1 LLPIP
6 LSTVL
11 ADLLEMV
18 MNKLLAIVFLIYLAG
33 DPTLSM
39 LEAFSDTKEF
49 IVAAV
54 LAFIMVP
61 WVVSQLEN

>member
-1 LLPIP
+1 
-6 LSTVL
+6 
-11 ADLLEMV
+11 MV
-18 MNKLLAIVFLIYLAG
+18 MNKLLAIVFLVYLAG

-39 LEAFSDTKEF
+39 LEVFSDTKEF

>member
-1 LLPIP
+1 
-6 LSTVL
+6 
-11 ADLLEMV
+11 
-18 MNKLLAIVFLIYLAG
+18 MNRLLAILFLIYLAG

-39 LEAFSDTKEF
+39 LEVFSDAKEY

-54 LAFIMVP
+54 LSIIMVP

>member
-1 LLPIP
+1 
-6 LSTVL
+6 
-11 ADLLEMV
+11 MV
-18 MNKLLAIVFLIYLAG
+18 MNKLLAIVFLIYLVG

-49 IVAAV
+49 IVAAL

>member
-1 LLPIP
+1 
-6 LSTVL
+6 
-11 ADLLEMV
+11 MV
-18 MNKLLAIVFLIYLAG
+18 MNKLLAILLLVYFAG

-39 LEAFSDTKEF
+39 LEVFSDMKEF

-54 LAFIMVP
+54 LAVVMVP

>member
-1 LLPIP
+1 VLP
-6 LSTVL
+6 
-11 ADLLEMV
+11 DLQEKV
-18 MNKLLAIVFLIYLAG
+18 MNRLLAILLLIYFAG

-39 LEAFSDTKEF
+39 FEVFSDMKEF

-54 LAFIMVP
+54 LAVVMIP